1 MKESKQQLK
10 KIAIELR
17 TKTTNQ
23 LDETLIRYQT
33 RINILL
39 ETQPDSNEIVKLKN
53 RVFLI
58 NQELKQREHRN
69 EI

>member
-1 MKESKQQLK
+1 MKESKRLLK

-17 TKTTNQ
+17 TKTINQ
-23 LDETLIRYQT
+23 LNETLIRYQT
-33 RINILL
+33 RINVLL